1 MRRRR
6 GQILLMVLLVFL
18 LMMALVTGVASTA
31 YLVQRSSDEYT
42 RQSTVRNL
50 GDSALATAIA
60 KIRDDSSFGS
70 PVEYQDERGKAVVT
84 FDAGHSTNNILGDGS
99 KPGVNGSVVPPG
111 TAQLVAEVTYRGRS
125 FSNTVMIGKS
135 PFPYVV
141 ASSGAFTS
149 NGSLLLGALRSL
161 TDLQDGLAPDDLVKG
176 SLLTN
181 SSLTISG
188 PADVIGDL
196 KTASTASLTGVNQR
210 QGKLTENAK
219 PEDIPQI
226 RLTDYD
232 PAGKPE
238 IIEYKTAP
246 PSRSAKLELS
256 GLARASLPV
265 VLDEGLNLNGGVL
278 YVDGD
283 LTVSKGVTGYGAVF
297 ATGKIKVS
305 GGSNLGSDSL
315 CALVA
320 GGDLE
325 IKGAGADK
333 TQFRGLVYSY
343 GALSVSD
350 VTIVGSLVGAS
361 TSGRGMTVERANLV
375 YDPEGVAIDL
385 DLQWSGFDGKV
396 DPRGYS
402 VMAPGSNLTPKSL
415 WTGSEYREPTMQELR
430 ESFYFSINGSVLQE
444 WDKFSR
450 ADQTKLDQ
458 MVTGPDGPLETI
470 IAQTSQWE
478 KDGLSPDRSDAS
490 FHLNLNRFIN
500 VNSSFKI
507 LGREH

>member
-1 MRRRR
+1 MRRKRR
-6 GQILLMVLLVFL
+6 GQILPMVLLVFL

-31 YLVQRSSDEYT
+31 YLVQRSSDEYS
-42 RQSTVRNL
+42 RQSVVRNL

-60 KIRDDSSFGS
+60 KLRDDSSFAGR
-70 PVEYQDERGKAVVT
+70 VDYKDERGEASVS
-84 FDAGHSTNNILGDGS
+84 FDPGHSTNNILGDGA
-99 KPGVNGSVVPPG
+99 KQGLDGSVVPPG
-111 TAQLVAEVTYRGRS
+111 TAQLQAEVLYRGRPFKS
-125 FSNTVMIGKS
+125 VVMIGKS

-161 TDLQDGLAPDDLVKG
+161 SDLDDGLAPDDLVKG

-181 SSLTISG
+181 SALTISG

-196 KTASTASLTGVNQR
+196 KTASTASLSGVNQR

-219 PEDIPQI
+219 PEDIPKI
-226 RLTDYD
+226 RLSDYD

-238 IIEYKTAP
+238 IITYPANRP
-246 PSRSAKLELS
+246 PSPSVKLELS
-256 GLARASLPV
+256 GLARASGSV
-265 VLDEGLNLNGGVL
+265 VLNEGLNLNGGVL

-283 LTVSKGVTGYGAVF
+283 VTVSKGVTGYGALF

-320 GGDLE
+320 GGDLT
-325 IKGAGADK
+325 ISGAGADK

-343 GALSVSD
+343 GELAISD

-361 TSGRGMTVERANLV
+361 TSGRGMTVQRANLV

-385 DLQWSGFDGKV
+385 DLQWSGISQEPTGRGWVTLNSQTRFTAAFFANENRLPTSPELQEIIVWHDARGGTRHPTEEELDLLDAVRDAKDTILDQARRRV
-396 DPRGYS
+396 DPNIT
-402 VMAPGSNLTPKSL
+402 A
-415 WTGSEYREPTMQELR
+415 Q
-430 ESFYFSINGSVLQE
+430 
-444 WDKFSR
+444 KFN
-450 ADQTKLDQ
+450 
-458 MVTGPDGPLETI
+458 
-470 IAQTSQWE
+470 
-478 KDGLSPDRSDAS
+478 
-490 FHLNLNRFIN
+490 LNLNQFVRAQ
-500 VNSSFKI
+500 SSMRLLK
-507 LGREH
+507 RSSP